1 MIPISENI
9 KDWLLIYGVIYFVL
23 NTIGGF
29 YLKKLNKTLKEQND
43 DLFEKFKEASERYKA
58 TATREIY
65 LMKSLNDAWNVVDMR
80 GFLSQRIANAPKSF
94 QALDENDVKP
104 DGVT

>member
-1 MIPISENI
+1 
-9 KDWLLIYGVIYFVL
+9 
-23 NTIGGF
+23 
-29 YLKKLNKTLKEQND
+29 
-43 DLFEKFKEASERYKA
+43 
-58 TATREIY
+58 
-65 LMKSLNDAWNVVDMR
+65 MKSLNDAWNVVDMR